1 MTAIQLKDDNSGT
14 GALSVMMSES
24 NGWLT
29 DNRQRY
35 IKIVLFLLVAALI
48 GSIIILSS
56 VPPVSRDALTHH
68 LAVPKLYLNH
78 GGIYEIPSIIFSYYP
93 MNLDL
98 LYMVPLYW
106 GNDIIPKFIHFVFAL
121 LTAGL
126 IFNYLKQRTDTV
138 WALFGALFFLSLPV
152 IVKLSIT
159 VYVDL
164 GLVFFSTAAI
174 LMLMRWL
181 ESRFQTKFLLLAAIC
196 CGLALGTK
204 YNGLIVLFLL
214 TLFIPFAFISKSKN
228 LLNINKPEY
237 KSSSVKNQFKA
248 LGYGAFFC
256 GVALLVFSPWMI
268 RNYAWKGNPVY
279 PLYHH
284 VFNRQNMVVTDPVDG
299 RNEIDSR
306 TDHTPK
312 SKSTVT
318 KWGPFAIRKVVYNES
333 WWEIALIPVRIFFQG
348 RDDNP
353 KYFDGQLNPFL
364 FLLPFFAFL
373 QIKNSPPVLRTENKI
388 WALFSIL
395 FILYAYF
402 QTDMRIRYIAPV
414 IPPLVILATLGLHQ
428 ITTALARR
436 WPQRNNWMLPG
447 AIFIMV
453 AVIFVVNLSYIVKQF
468 HYVAPF
474 SYIGKKIDRDAYIAR
489 YRPEHTIYRYA
500 NKHLPDEVKI
510 LGLFLGNRRYYCDR
524 DLRFGN
530 NLFRQIIKGADS
542 STTVLAQLQ
551 RRGFTHLLI
560 RYDLFNRWAAKQFDD
575 NEKEILGTFTLRYLK
590 NLLTKDGYGLFE
602 LGSSSSK

>member
-1 MTAIQLKDDNSGT
+1 MKNIEPETVDNPT
-14 GALSVMMSES
+14 LMLS
-24 NGWLT
+24 
-29 DNRQRY
+29 
-35 IKIVLFLLVAALI
+35 IKGFLI
-48 GSIIILSS
+48 GVLALLIVAIVILSW
-56 VPPVSRDALTHH
+56 VPPVSRDALSHH
-68 LAVPKLYLNH
+68 LAVPKLYLEH
-78 GGIYEIPSIIFSYYP
+78 GGIFEIPSISFSYYP

-98 LYMVPLYW
+98 LYMVALYF

-126 IFNYLKQRTDTV
+126 IFNYLKQRTGTV
-138 WALFGALFFLSLPV
+138 WALFGPLFFLSLPV

-181 ESRFQTKFLLLAAIC
+181 ESRFQINFLLLAAIC

-204 YNGLIVLFLL
+204 YNGLIVLFIL
-214 TLFIPFAFISKSKN
+214 TLFIPFAFIRKSKN
-228 LLNINKPEY
+228 LLNVNKPEY

-256 GVALLVFSPWMI
+256 AIALLVFSPWMM

-306 TDHTPK
+306 LDHTPE

-318 KWGPFAIRKVVYNES
+318 KWGSFAIRKVVYNES
-333 WWEIALIPVRIFFQG
+333 WLEIALIPVRIFFQG
-348 RDDNP
+348 QDDNP
-353 KYFDGQLNPFL
+353 QYFDGQLNPFL

-373 QIKNSPPVLRTENKI
+373 QIKNNPPVLKTEKKI

-395 FILYAYF
+395 FVLYAYF

-414 IPPLVILATLGLHQ
+414 IPPLVILATLGLQQ
-428 ITTALARR
+428 ITTALVRR

-447 AIFIMV
+447 AIFIMI
-453 AVIFVVNLSYIVKQF
+453 AAIFVVNFSYIVRQF

-524 DLRFGN
+524 DLRFDN

-542 STTVLAQLQ
+542 TTTILAQLQ

-560 RYDLFNRWAAKQFDD
+560 RYDLFNRWAANQFDD
-575 NEKEILGTFTLRYLK
+575 NEKEILASFSRLSLK
-590 NLLTKDGYGLFE
+590 SLISEDGYGLFE
-602 LGSSSSK
+602 LGPSPSK

>member
-1 MTAIQLKDDNSGT
+1 MKNIEPETVDNPT
-14 GALSVMMSES
+14 LMLS
-24 NGWLT
+24 
-29 DNRQRY
+29 
-35 IKIVLFLLVAALI
+35 IKGFLI
-48 GSIIILSS
+48 GVIALLIVAIVILSW
-56 VPPVSRDALTHH
+56 VPPVSRDALSHH
-68 LAVPKLYLNH
+68 LAVPKLYLEH
-78 GGIYEIPSIIFSYYP
+78 GGIFEIPSISFSYYP

-98 LYMVPLYW
+98 LYIIPLYF
-106 GNDIIPKFIHFVFAL
+106 GNDIVPKFIHFVFAL

-152 IVKLSIT
+152 IIKLSIT

-181 ESRFQTKFLLLAAIC
+181 ESRFQINFLLFAAIC

-204 YNGLIVLFLL
+204 YNGLIVLFIL
-214 TLFIPFAFISKSKN
+214 TLFVPFAFISKSKN
-228 LLNINKPEY
+228 LLNVNKPEY

-256 GVALLVFSPWMI
+256 AIALLVFSPWMM

-306 TDHTPK
+306 LDHTPK

-318 KWGPFAIRKVVYNES
+318 KWGSFAIRKVVYNES

-348 RDDNP
+348 QDDNP

-373 QIKNSPPVLRTENKI
+373 QIKNNPPVLRTEKKI

-414 IPPLVILATLGLHQ
+414 IPPLVILATLGLQQ

-436 WPQRNNWMLPG
+436 WPQRNNWVLPG
-447 AIFIMV
+447 AIFIMI
-453 AVIFVVNLSYIVKQF
+453 AAIFVVNLSYIVRQF

-474 SYIGKKIDRDAYIAR
+474 SYIGKKIDRDDYIAR

-530 NLFRQIIKGADS
+530 NLFRKIIRGADS
-542 STTVLAQLQ
+542 STTILAQLQ

-560 RYDLFNRWAAKQFDD
+560 RYDLFNRWAANQFDD
-575 NEKEILGTFTLRYLK
+575 NEKEILASFSRLSLK
-590 NLLTKDGYGLFE
+590 SLISEDGYGLFE
-602 LGSSSSK
+602 LGSSPSK

>member
-1 MTAIQLKDDNSGT
+1 MKNIEPETVDNPT
-14 GALSVMMSES
+14 LMLS
-24 NGWLT
+24 
-29 DNRQRY
+29 
-35 IKIVLFLLVAALI
+35 IKGFLI
-48 GSIIILSS
+48 GVIALLIVAIVILSW
-56 VPPVSRDALTHH
+56 VPPVSRDALSHH
-68 LAVPKLYLNH
+68 LAVPKLYLEH
-78 GGIYEIPSIIFSYYP
+78 GGIFEIPSISFSYYP

-98 LYMVPLYW
+98 LYIIPLYF
-106 GNDIIPKFIHFVFAL
+106 GNDIVPKFIHFVFAL

-152 IVKLSIT
+152 IIKLSIT

-181 ESRFQTKFLLLAAIC
+181 ESRFQINFLLFAAIC

-204 YNGLIVLFLL
+204 YNGLIVLFIL
-214 TLFIPFAFISKSKN
+214 TLFVPFAFISKSKN
-228 LLNINKPEY
+228 LLNMNKPEY

-248 LGYGAFFC
+248 LGYGALFC
-256 GVALLVFSPWMI
+256 AIALLVFSPWMM

-306 TDHTPK
+306 LDHTPK

-318 KWGPFAIRKVVYNES
+318 KWGSFAIRKVVYNES

-348 RDDNP
+348 QDDNS

-373 QIKNSPPVLRTENKI
+373 QIKNNPPVLRTEKKI

-414 IPPLVILATLGLHQ
+414 IPPLVILATLGLQQ

-436 WPQRNNWMLPG
+436 WPQRNNWVLPG
-447 AIFIMV
+447 AIFIMI
-453 AVIFVVNLSYIVKQF
+453 AAIFVVNLSYIVRQF

-474 SYIGKKIDRDAYIAR
+474 SYIGKKIDRDDYIAR

-530 NLFRQIIKGADS
+530 NLFRKIIRGADS
-542 STTVLAQLQ
+542 STTILAQLQ

-560 RYDLFNRWAAKQFDD
+560 RYDLFNRWAANQFDD
-575 NEKEILGTFTLRYLK
+575 NEKEILASFSRLSLK
-590 NLLTKDGYGLFE
+590 SLISEDGYGLFE
-602 LGSSSSK
+602 LGSSPSK

>member
-1 MTAIQLKDDNSGT
+1 
-14 GALSVMMSES
+14 
-24 NGWLT
+24 
-29 DNRQRY
+29 
-35 IKIVLFLLVAALI
+35 
-48 GSIIILSS
+48 
-56 VPPVSRDALTHH
+56 
-68 LAVPKLYLNH
+68 
-78 GGIYEIPSIIFSYYP
+78 
-93 MNLDL
+93 
-98 LYMVPLYW
+98 
-106 GNDIIPKFIHFVFAL
+106 
-121 LTAGL
+121 
-126 IFNYLKQRTDTV
+126 
-138 WALFGALFFLSLPV
+138 
-152 IVKLSIT
+152 
-159 VYVDL
+159 
-164 GLVFFSTAAI
+164 
-174 LMLMRWL
+174 
-181 ESRFQTKFLLLAAIC
+181 
-196 CGLALGTK
+196 
-204 YNGLIVLFLL
+204 
-214 TLFIPFAFISKSKN
+214 
-228 LLNINKPEY
+228 
-237 KSSSVKNQFKA
+237 
-248 LGYGAFFC
+248 
-256 GVALLVFSPWMI
+256 
-268 RNYAWKGNPVY
+268 
-279 PLYHH
+279 
-284 VFNRQNMVVTDPVDG
+284 
-299 RNEIDSR
+299 
-306 TDHTPK
+306 
-312 SKSTVT
+312 
-318 KWGPFAIRKVVYNES
+318 
-333 WWEIALIPVRIFFQG
+333 
-348 RDDNP
+348 
-353 KYFDGQLNPFL
+353 
-364 FLLPFFAFL
+364 
-373 QIKNSPPVLRTENKI
+373 VLRTENKI

-468 HYVAPF
+468 HYVAPL

>member
-1 MTAIQLKDDNSGT
+1 MT
-14 GALSVMMSES
+14 SES
-24 NGWLT
+24 NGWQT
-29 DNRQRY
+29 EPRQRY
-35 IKIVLFLLVAALI
+35 IKFVLFLLIAALI
-48 GSIIILSS
+48 GSVIILAS

-68 LAVPKLYLNH
+68 LVVPKLYLNH
-78 GGIYEIPSIIFSYYP
+78 GGIYEIPAIIFSYYP

-126 IFNYLKQRTDTV
+126 VFNYLKQRTATV

-152 IVKLSIT
+152 IVKLSVT

-181 ESRFQTKFLLLAAIC
+181 ESRFQINFLLLAAIF

-214 TLFIPFAFISKSKN
+214 TLFIPLAFISKSKN
-228 LLNINKPEY
+228 LLNVNKPEY
-237 KSSSVKNQFKA
+237 KAGFVKMQFKA

-256 GVALLVFSPWMI
+256 AAALLVFSPWMM

-279 PLYHH
+279 PLYQH
-284 VFNRQNMVVTDPVDG
+284 VFNRQHIMVTDPVNG
-299 RNEIDSR
+299 EKEMGSR
-306 TDHTPK
+306 PGHNPK

-318 KWGPFAIRKVVYNES
+318 KWSPFAIRKLVYNES
-333 WWEIALIPVRIFFQG
+333 WWAIALIPIRIFFQG
-348 RDDNP
+348 QDDNP

-373 QIKNSPPVLRTENKI
+373 QIKNSSSGLRTENKI

-414 IPPLVILATLGLHQ
+414 IPPLVILATLGLQQ

-436 WPQRNNWMLPG
+436 WSPRNNWVLPG
-447 AIFIMV
+447 AILIV
-453 AVIFVVNLSYIVKQF
+453 AVASLALNLSYIIKQF
-468 HYVAPF
+468 QHIAPL
-474 SYIGKKIDRDAYIAR
+474 SYIAGKIDRDAYIAR
-489 YRPEHTIYRYA
+489 YRPEHTTYRYV
-500 NKHLPDEVKI
+500 NTHLPDEAKI

-530 NLFRQIIKGADS
+530 NLFRKIIKTTDS
-542 STTVLAQLQ
+542 STGVRAQLQ
-551 RRGFTHLLI
+551 KRGFTHLLI
-560 RYDLFNRWAAKQFDD
+560 RYELFNRWVDKQFDD
-575 NEKEILGTFTLRYLK
+575 GEKQILTAFNRE
-590 NLLTKDGYGLFE
+590 NLQSLISADGYALFE
-602 LGSSSSK
+602 LGSPL